1 MSTGF
6 TGEDNTGTNSK
17 AEDVSK
23 KSGKRLLYWAA
34 TLSILALVAH
44 AIDAPDHLK
53 EWWVYASI
61 FIVAGS
67 AQFFYGIA
75 LFFQPWRYDESGGV
89 RKDAERFA
97 RPYYILGIVLDVFVI
112 VLYIITRTTGLP
124 FLGSDAAAESITALS
139 LAPVIVGIPLLYCL
153 VLLLRRTGDAS
164 VK

>member
-1 MSTGF
+1 MSTGL
-6 TGEDNTGTNSK
+6 TGEGNSGVNSK
-17 AEDVSK
+17 EEAAPKNSN
-23 KSGKRLLYWAA
+23 KRLLYWAA
-34 TLSILALVAH
+34 SLSILVLVAH

-61 FIVAGS
+61 FIVVGS

-97 RPYYILGIVLDVFVI
+97 RPYYILGIVLDAFAI

-124 FLGSDAAAESITALS
+124 FLGHDAAAERVTVLS
-139 LAPVIVGIPLLYCL
+139 LAPIVVGVPLLCCL
-153 VLLLRRTGDAS
+153 VLLLRRTRNSSGE
-164 VK
+164 